1 MRLRKEIRIGMKKH
15 RTGGWAGLAIA
26 FAVFAACW
34 GVGTAAILAEEE
46 LKLYTKEYGDGRK
59 EYRYGPE
66 WVSWELF
73 MEGGYATPEEAK
85 AA

>member
-1 MRLRKEIRIGMKKH
+1 MEVIEP
-15 RTGGWAGLAIA
+15 W
-26 FAVFAACW
+26 
-34 GVGTAAILAEEE
+34 
-46 LKLYTKEYGDGRK
+46 KLYTKEYGNGRK

-85 AA
+85 AAWLESEGK